1 MGEGYVE
8 LGGVVPFPQ
17 SGHVYHWL
25 DFGTFDRAP
34 GYLWLIITVGPVALT
49 IDLIK
54 VHGFEARKIM
64 GGFWDLLFR
73 SFFEGGWF
81 KKK

>member
-1 MGEGYVE
+1 MIT
-8 LGGVVPFPQ
+8 P
-17 SGHVYHWL
+17 
-25 DFGTFDRAP
+25 TFDRAP

-64 GGFWDLLFR
+64 GGFWDFLRFFWGGGMVQR
-73 SFFEGGWF
+73 SE
-81 KKK
+81 